1 MMSIVKNK
9 VGIVSCSGEEI
20 PEGTI
25 SRIATR
31 IVLEKLRPEETVTI
45 CLPLFLAG
53 GEGERA
59 FARVF
64 PTITVDGCEK
74 RCAEIGT
81 KKYSGRPAATIVVTD
96 ILKRY
101 PNLKL
106 GRRDELSA
114 EEWEFAENVAEELA
128 MKVGE
133 VLGNGKELGGNG
145 ETCQKA
151 EK

>member
-1 MMSIVKNK
+1 MLMSIVKNK

-31 IVLEKLRPEETVTI
+31 LVLEKLRPEETVTI

-53 GEGERA
+53 GEGERT
-59 FARVF
+59 FARLF

-81 KKYSGRPAATIVVTD
+81 KKYSGKPFATIVVTD
-96 ILKRY
+96 ILKKC
-101 PNLKL
+101 PKLKL
-106 GRRDELSA
+106 KSRDKLSSDELK
-114 EEWEFAENVAEELA
+114 FAEKVAEEVA
-128 MKVGE
+128 KKVDE
-133 VLGNGKELGGNG
+133 ALGYE
-145 ETCQKA
+145 ET
-151 EK
+151 